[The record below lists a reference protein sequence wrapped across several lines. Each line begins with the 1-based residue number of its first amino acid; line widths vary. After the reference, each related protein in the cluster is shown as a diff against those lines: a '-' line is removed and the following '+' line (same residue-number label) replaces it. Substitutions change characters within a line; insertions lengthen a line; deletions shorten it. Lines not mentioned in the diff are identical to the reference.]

1 MTANTFSDDG
11 MANFGTLEA
20 LTVRH
25 CVLPVRRPRAH
36 GSGRVAGSVEVIILE
51 LRTSDGVTGWG
62 EASPW
67 AVFTGTAEANAAAL
81 QRYIAPA
88 VLGRPLAAVAATMA
102 AADAAVVGHP
112 EAKAALETALLDAL
126 GRRADVP
133 VWTLLGGL
141 ARARIPLSVSLADP
155 EFAADQELLHRVH
168 ADGVNIVKLKTG
180 VQDHAFDLM
189 RLERLRADYPDLD
202 IRVDYN
208 QGLPPFDALRRLRDI
223 ETFAVTF
230 IEQPVAAARLETMA
244 MLAAALDTPLLAD
257 ESVFSPDD
265 MLRAARARVCDC
277 VSVKIMKAGGLR
289 RGQEIAAIAAAAGI
303 TGYGG
308 DMFESGIAHL
318 AGTHMI
324 AAAPN
329 ISLGCEFYQARYYLE
344 NDLLGTPFP
353 IEQGHVLVPMT
364 PGLGIDV
371 DREALAH
378 CTVATREVTAS

>member
-1 MTANTFSDDG
+1 
-11 MANFGTLEA
+11 MASASAEFGSIEA

-25 CVLPVRRPRAH
+25 CALPVRRPRAH
-36 GSGRVAGSVEVIILE
+36 GSGTVAGNVEVVILE
-51 LRTSDGVTGWG
+51 LRTSEGVTGWG

-67 AVFTGTAEANAAAL
+67 AVFTGTVEANAAAL

-88 VLGRPLAAVAATMA
+88 VLGRPLSDVPATMA

-126 GRRADVP
+126 GRRTGVP

-141 ARARIPLSVSLADP
+141 ARERIPLSVSLADP
-155 EFAADQELLHRVH
+155 EFSADLDLLTRVREE
-168 ADGVNIVKLKTG
+168 GINIVKLKTG
-180 VQDHAFDLM
+180 VKDHTFDVR
-189 RLERLRADYPDLD
+189 RLERLRTDQPSLD

-208 QGLPPFDALRRLRDI
+208 QGLGPFDALRRLRDI
-223 ETFAVTF
+223 EQFSVTF
-230 IEQPVAAARLETMA
+230 IEQPVAAARRETMA

-265 MLRAARARVCDC
+265 MLAAARARICDC

-308 DMFESGIAHL
+308 DMFETGIAHL

-324 AAAPN
+324 AATPN
-329 ISLGCEFYQARYYLE
+329 ISLGCEFYQARYYLDY
-344 NDLLGTPFP
+344 DLLSTPFP
-353 IEQGHVLVPMT
+353 IEHGHVRVPHT
-364 PGLGIDV
+364 AGLGSNIDE
-371 DREALAH
+371 EALSR
-378 CTVATREVTAS
+378 CTLARQEVTA

>member
-1 MTANTFSDDG
+1 MTSDTLSNFTAPG
-11 MANFGTLEA
+11 FGTLETV
-20 LTVRH
+20 TVRH
-25 CVLPVRRPRAH
+25 CALPVRRPRAH
-36 GSGRVAGSVEVIILE
+36 GSGTVTGNVEVVIVE
-51 LRTSDGVTGWG
+51 VRTSDGVVGFG

-67 AVFTGTAEANAAAL
+67 AVFTGTPEANAAAL
-81 QRYIAPA
+81 ERYIAPA
-88 VLGRPLAAVAATMA
+88 ILGRLLAEVPATMA
-102 AADAAVVGHP
+102 TVDAAVVGHP

-126 GRRADVP
+126 GKRAGVP
-133 VWTLLGGL
+133 VWALLGGL
-141 ARARIPLSVSLADP
+141 ARERIPLSVSLADP
-155 EFAADQELLHRVH
+155 EFTADLELLNRVRE
-168 ADGVNIVKLKTG
+168 DGVNIVKLKTG

-189 RLERLRADYPDLD
+189 RLERLRADFSALD

-223 ETFAVTF
+223 DALGVTF
-230 IEQPVAAARLETMA
+230 IEQPVAAARWETMA

-265 MLRAARARVCDC
+265 MLRAAQARICNG
-277 VSVKIMKAGGLR
+277 VSVKIMKTGGLR
-289 RGQEIAAIAAAAGI
+289 RALEVSAIASAAGI

-308 DMFESGIAHL
+308 DMFETGIAHL

-344 NDLLGTPFP
+344 CDLLSAPFP
-353 IEQGHVLVPMT
+353 IKTGHVEVPVA

-371 DREALAH
+371 DAERLEH
-378 CTVATREVTAS
+378 CTLTSREVTA